1 MTRRLSIAVAPRIS
15 WPREWSSAGHSHCR
29 QWDSSWGD
37 SVPSRV
43 ALARSPCAAR
53 GGPPGGARGPRRG
66 RHTVTII
73 RRKART
79 RRDSDEADGGP
90 GAGARS
96 AQLARPHLPG
106 SCAQV
111 LQVFLSL
118 SVSLPFSLLFRLP
131 PALSLSRAPILGGR
145 FCDHTAPVSERVA
158 DLLPRLNLTEKIGQ
172 TGMVA
177 TAVPQWGMQECLL
190 LPISPSGPRRPLF
203 GLEHRAQFSALGA
216 GTTLAGKPCTASG
229 PAAS

>member
-1 MTRRLSIAVAPRIS
+1 MSCLDGHLLVNFIPHLGRLPSGPWLDRRAASARREAARAPRAGS
-15 WPREWSSAGHSHCR
+15 WAG
-29 QWDSSWGD
+29 
-37 SVPSRV
+37 
-43 ALARSPCAAR
+43 PCV
-53 GGPPGGARGPRRG
+53 RG
-66 RHTVTII
+66 RPGSPAGGGHTVTII

-190 LPISPSGPRRPLF
+190 LPISPSGPHRPLF